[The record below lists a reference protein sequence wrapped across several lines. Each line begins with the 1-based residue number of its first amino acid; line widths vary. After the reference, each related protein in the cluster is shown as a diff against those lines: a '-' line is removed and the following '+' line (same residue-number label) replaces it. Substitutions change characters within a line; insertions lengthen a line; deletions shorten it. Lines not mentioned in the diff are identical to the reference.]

1 MTEEYIQGE
10 RCDAP
15 GCNENCEED
24 YFSYHDHDSVENNN
38 KALTQAARNF
48 NQEADERGLDVYDL
62 FNERMGIGSAER
74 REAKRRRVSGIN
86 KALAQADEPG
96 FDIYD
101 LFLPVLTNFY
111 S

>member
-15 GCNENCEED
+15 GCNENCEEE

-38 KALTQAARNF
+38 KALTQEARK
-48 NQEADERGLDVYDL
+48 GLDVYDL
-62 FNERMGIGSAER
+62 FNERMGIGSEER
-74 REAKRRRVSGIN
+74 RAAKRRRVSGIN

-96 FDIYD
+96 FDIYE
-101 LFLPVLTNFY
+101 L
-111 S
+111 